1 MTKISRRDAL
11 ATGFGLAAFGTV
23 LSDLGY
29 AEETATKDAVWRFAP
44 VDVKLV
50 GKLVYENYDAG
61 GCLYGAFKGAVLA
74 YAAAV
79 ESVDAE
85 AARVARSCPFVA
97 FRCARGGFGRL
108 KELCGAVA
116 GGVMF
121 FSCFLDDYADV
132 CKLAAALGEY
142 SRETALPEY
151 VPEKDDAP
159 NFLRVVAKGLTCRE
173 MGGAWMKAATDEQ
186 KKLVGERCKRHT
198 ASIMVKAAELLNAH
212 FAEKAA
218 KATKNA

>member
-29 AEETATKDAVWRFAP
+29 AEETATKDAVWRFKEL
-44 VDVKLV
+44 DVNLV

-85 AARVARSCPFVA
+85 AARVARGCPFVA

-142 SRETALPEY
+142 GRETALPEY

-198 ASIMVKAAELLNAH
+198 ASIMMKAVELLNAH

>member
-11 ATGFGLAAFGTV
+11 ATGSGLAAFGTV

-29 AEETATKDAVWRFAP
+29 AEETATKDAVWRFAT
-44 VDVKLV
+44 VDVNLV

-121 FSCFLDDYADV
+121 FSCFLDDYADG

-142 SRETALPEY
+142 GREAALPEY

-198 ASIMVKAAELLNAH
+198 ASIMMKAVELLNAYL
-212 FAEKAA
+212 AEKAA

>member
-1 MTKISRRDAL
+1 MAKISRRDAL

-29 AEETATKDAVWRFAP
+29 AEETAKKDAVWRFAP
-44 VDVKLV
+44 VDVNLV

-85 AARVARSCPFVA
+85 AARVAHSCPFVA

-142 SRETALPEY
+142 GRETALPEY

-198 ASIMVKAAELLNAH
+198 ASIMMKAVELLNAH

>member
-1 MTKISRRDAL
+1 MAKISRRDAL

-29 AEETATKDAVWRFAP
+29 AEETAKKDAVWRFAP
-44 VDVKLV
+44 VDVNLV

-85 AARVARSCPFVA
+85 AARVAHSCPFVA

-142 SRETALPEY
+142 GRETALPEY

-173 MGGAWMKAATDEQ
+173 MGGAWMKAASDEQ

-198 ASIMVKAAELLNAH
+198 ASIMMKAVELLNAH

-218 KATKNA
+218 AASKNA

>member
-29 AEETATKDAVWRFAP
+29 AEETATKDAVWRFAEL
-44 VDVKLV
+44 DVKEV
-50 GKLVYENYDAG
+50 GRLVYENYDAG
-61 GCLYGAFKGAVLA
+61 GCLYGAFKGGVLA

-79 ESVDAE
+79 ESVDPE
-85 AARVARSCPFVA
+85 AARIARACPFVA

-142 SRETALPEY
+142 ARETPLPEY

-198 ASIMVKAAELLNAH
+198 ASIMAKAAELLNAR

-218 KATKNA
+218 KAEQKA